1 MSRVLLDALFPGR
14 QTTRASSGAQPLA
27 EQSRAEQ
34 SLVEQS
40 LDEQSRAEQ
49 SGTEQTEAATTGA
62 VQPRDGLGKLLWLSC
77 TLTSAIGG
85 GLMYPYLR
93 NRFESI

>member
-1 MSRVLLDALFPGR
+1 MSRVLLEALFPGR
-14 QTTRASSGAQPLA
+14 QTTRRSSGAQPLA

-34 SLVEQS
+34 PL
-40 LDEQSRAEQ
+40 A
-49 SGTEQTEAATTGA
+49 EQTEEPTTGA